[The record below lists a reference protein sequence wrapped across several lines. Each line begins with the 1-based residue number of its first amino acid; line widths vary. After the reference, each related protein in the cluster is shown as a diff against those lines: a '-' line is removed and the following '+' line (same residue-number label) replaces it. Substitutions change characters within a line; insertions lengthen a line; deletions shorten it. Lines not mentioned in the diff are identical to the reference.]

1 MVGEQQA
8 PNLFEGLKNTMGN
21 RMATEFLAARA
32 DKDKAKQKQ
41 LKKQLGTTLT

>member
-21 RMATEFLAARA
+21 RMATEFFNF
-32 DKDKAKQKQ
+32 
-41 LKKQLGTTLT
+41 LKK